1 MLVTFTWWTVGE
13 NHHVQTAAISCYILS
28 MYYVLRRSSML
39 WWFYPADRTRSP
51 WLHYLRLL
59 GDINKAVKLWVW
71 QIINYV
77 GLSENATKFHGLSSF
92 SSLPHKKCHEIM
104 GYVPVLDKPILQ
116 NPNLVLLN
124 FEGYRPRTGNTPW
137 MPTHEWR
144 LCWSFFRQRVYLDG
158 PWDYLTN

>member
-39 WWFYPADRTRSP
+39 WWFYPADRTRFP

-104 GYVPVLDKPILQ
+104 GYVPVLGQTHIAKPKFGVAKFWRVSSKNWKYPLDAHTWMAT
-116 NPNLVLLN
+116 VLK
-124 FEGYRPRTGNTPW
+124 
-137 MPTHEWR
+137 
-144 LCWSFFRQRVYLDG
+144 FFSAASLLRWAMGLF
-158 PWDYLTN
+158 N